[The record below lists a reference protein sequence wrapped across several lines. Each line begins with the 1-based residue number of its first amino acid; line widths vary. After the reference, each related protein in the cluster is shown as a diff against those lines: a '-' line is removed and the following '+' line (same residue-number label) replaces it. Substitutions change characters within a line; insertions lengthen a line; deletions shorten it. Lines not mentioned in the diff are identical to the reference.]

1 MALSTDS
8 DASMAVAD
16 SVRVIGE
23 PILMKPHKGFSLI
36 EIMIAIL
43 VVSTGLLA
51 LSAALVAGVTL
62 PGRARQQEIA
72 KQLANTIMESIIAA
86 KESSRP
92 GFNSF
97 ESLSYTTGTPP
108 GRFLP
113 GVTAMLE
120 PGPDG
125 VFGTCDDGRPAGP
138 FNANCPGLGTRVME
152 FAVDPG
158 SDGIYNR
165 DSSGNDRTAD
175 NRKRRLFAFTRE
187 VRITN
192 VNSSTKEFEVIVNYS
207 TPTGSRD
214 RVRLICRLTNFR
226 TL

>member
-1 MALSTDS
+1 M
-8 DASMAVAD
+8 
-16 SVRVIGE
+16 RPE
-23 PILMKPHKGFSLI
+23 KGFSLI

-62 PGRARQQEIA
+62 PGRARQQEVA
-72 KQLANTIMESIIAA
+72 KQLANTMMESIIAA

-97 ESLSYTTGTPP
+97 DSLNYTTSSPP

-113 GVTAMLE
+113 GVAAMLE
-120 PGPDG
+120 AGPDG
-125 VFGTCDDGRPAGP
+125 VFGTCDDGQPPGP
-138 FNANCPGLGTRVME
+138 FNPNCTGLGTRVMQID
-152 FAVDPG
+152 VDPG

-165 DSSGNDRTAD
+165 DSSGNDRTPD
-175 NRKRRLFAFTRE
+175 NRKRKLFSFTRQ
-187 VRITN
+187 VTITQIN
-192 VNSSTKEFEVIVNYS
+192 ANTKEFEVIVNYS

-214 RVRLICRLTNFR
+214 KVRLVCQLTNFR

>member
-1 MALSTDS
+1 MK
-8 DASMAVAD
+8 
-16 SVRVIGE
+16 GE
-23 PILMKPHKGFSLI
+23 KGFSLI

-43 VVSTGLLA
+43 IVTTGLLA
-51 LSAALVAGVTL
+51 LSAALIIGVTL

-97 ESLSYTTGTPP
+97 DSLNFTSSNPP

-113 GVTAMLE
+113 GVAAMLE
-120 PGPDG
+120 AGPDG
-125 VFGTCDDGRPAGP
+125 VYGTCDDGQPPGT
-138 FNANCPGLGTRVME
+138 FNPNCPGLGSRVMQLD
-152 FAVDPG
+152 VDPG
-158 SDGIYNR
+158 SDGIYSR
-165 DSSGNDRTAD
+165 DDRGNDRSAD

-187 VRITN
+187 IRIN
-192 VNSSTKEFEVIVNYS
+192 NISANTKEIEVRVNYS

-214 RVRLICRLTNFR
+214 TVRLVCQLTNFR